1 MSRPSGPLRTFL
13 LLMTAGGAS
22 LLLGFGAMTVS
33 SALGAPTD
41 QDLGDAVVLDPAT
54 VTAPTPTPAPATTPR
69 KSGMVADPLVGG
81 GSTAPSRAPA
91 PAAAPA
97 PNPAPHAPA
106 HAPAPVATHVWEHP
120 AEQVFPVPPS
130 PADGEH
136 HRG

>member
-54 VTAPTPTPAPATTPR
+54 VTAPTPTSTPATTPR

-91 PAAAPA
+91 PAATPA

-106 HAPAPVATHVWEHP
+106 PVATHVREHP

>member
-1 MSRPSGPLRTFL
+1 MSRPSGPLQTFL

-54 VTAPTPTPAPATTPR
+54 VTTPTPTPTHTPAPR
-69 KSGMVADPLVGG
+69 KSGVVADPLVGG
-81 GSTAPSRAPA
+81 GSTAPSRA
-91 PAAAPA
+91 AAPA
-97 PNPAPHAPA
+97 PAPAPAP
-106 HAPAPVATHVWEHP
+106 HAPAPVATHVPEHW
-120 AEQVFPVPPS
+120 AEQVVPVPPS